1 MILWGLHNEIYSNS
15 EEIHKKGENY
25 GTVLTRD
32 LHDLAK
38 RMDPYRP
45 TVTVDNGDMNRPVNK
60 QASVQGFNRYYGWY
74 GGTMNGI
81 KKWVEEYQ
89 TKYPDYAV
97 VLAEYGAGGNMAHQE
112 EVVPESTFR
121 NPMRPDFTKPSGETL
136 PISSISSLLMYGICL
151 ILAYLFGL
159 EGESPLGITKDW

>member
-1 MILWGLHNEIYSNS
+1 MAHEAVNAKSQLGELIKQNYNPPSIFIWGLHNEIYSNS
-15 EEIHKKGENY
+15 DEIHKKGENY

-38 RMDPYRP
+38 QLDPYRP
-45 TVTVDNGDMNRPVNK
+45 TVSVDNGDMNRPVNK

-97 VLAEYGAGGNMAHQE
+97 VLAEYGAGGNMVHQE
-112 EVVPESTFR
+112 EVVPEKVDPRGQYFPESYATRFH
-121 NPMRPDFTKPSGETL
+121 ETQW
-136 PISSISSLLMYGICL
+136 G
-151 ILAYLFGL
+151 
-159 EGESPLGITKDW
+159 